1 MPIGIDLSKSLIE
14 IARNKHPDI
23 EFRQGNILNLPF
35 EDESFDGVWTHA
47 SLVHLE
53 TTEEVVRAL
62 REFNRVLK
70 PGGVMHVFVKQ
81 QLGNEK
87 TSVVSDTLSGHERFF
102 SVVY

>member
-35 EDESFDGVWTHA
+35 EDESFDGVWAHA

-70 PGGVMHVFVKQ
+70 PGGVMLIGEWF
-81 QLGNEK
+81 GPS
-87 TSVVSDTLSGHERFF
+87 TGSTLLEYLNFN
-102 SVVY
+102 